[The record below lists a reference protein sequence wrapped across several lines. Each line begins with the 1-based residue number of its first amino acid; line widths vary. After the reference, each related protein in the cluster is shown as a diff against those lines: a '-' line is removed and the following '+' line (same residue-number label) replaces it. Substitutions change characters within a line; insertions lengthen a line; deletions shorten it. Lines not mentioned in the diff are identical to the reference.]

1 MAELR
6 LAEEAAQL
14 LSEAVRR
21 EAEEA
26 QDLLNRAG
34 ALLQRVDEIERQ
46 PSFESLL
53 LRGFHALTSYTL
65 QDSRNGEAG
74 GANVLQR
81 AEYLFNAALSFN
93 KSSPRARFGHAVLA
107 ASRGDW
113 QQALISFREVL
124 MRAAPQKGAGEV
136 QKRALKNLRFALAL
150 CFAGLGR
157 KEKAKKALLG
167 VIAMEED
174 ADALCGLAFLAQ
186 QNGQQQQASEYLR
199 RAMQAGPDNLMVY
212 CQAANHAFFC
222 GLEAQ
227 KVHGGDPE
235 EWKMASD
242 LLDRA
247 FETKSKQLR
256 AEVHYQRGRL
266 AHARGHFAIAMDEH
280 KRCIDIMPKHL
291 AAVYALAQ
299 CYMEQRFYS
308 GTIKL
313 LEKTPKEVQN
323 EPEVMKLLTAAY
335 LATNEH
341 NSKACTMASK
351 LVELAPDLDAWLMK
365 AEAQT
370 RVNPQEA
377 VEAYEHIHQLLQDPK
392 MAEHATLELWNNMG
406 TVLAS
411 YGDPSIA
418 KQAYERG
425 IRLVELRLLRSSSQK
440 EIKELEIAKRT
451 LKFNQAW
458 LAETHPN
465 DPELAEAMSLYTSLT
480 EENPWF
486 ADAILRLGKQWQN
499 LGMLDQAMATFRMAM
514 DSNCF
519 QAQLHC
525 AEALREAGHFSEA
538 VRWAEKAVATAN
550 SKEEHYALV
559 FLGNLYFE
567 ASGYDKTLAKD
578 KDGFLLKAM
587 ESYVKALEN
596 QHDCPSAANGIG
608 MVFARRGKANLAK
621 TIFQS
626 VLQHKSMSENASTYI
641 NLAHAYM
648 ETNGAIARKREIDDG
663 EVSEEER
670 EDRKAATRK
679 AISLYEMARKLQPDD
694 VSVNLCIANCY
705 NKLKEYDDA
714 AAILSETAH
723 NWPFDIVVKLNQA
736 KNWEDWAKHV
746 VRRYGRGPV
755 FSRVIDELRDALD
768 HLGSAIA
775 AWGFVL
781 TLWNRSD
788 DRERRL
794 LARRAP
800 AYQLEKA
807 MTDIPGRIEYLK
819 MLNRETRALL
829 AERMK
834 DLRQSDYRMQAVDQ
848 EREQAEKMQLKR
860 REEENEGAEKERRIE
875 AEDQAIRLME
885 LGRYINL
892 GKNLEAQ
899 KDKAAKVKKRKTEE
913 PHSIS
918 QETDEK
924 VQKSGED
931 DSVPEAIEGIFDD
944 DEVVV
949 PREKEKKE
957 KKKKK
962 DKKDKKDKE
971 KEDKK
976 DKKKKKDK
984 KDKKRHREDLDA

>member
-65 QDSRNGEAG
+65 QDSRNGEA
-74 GANVLQR
+74 
-81 AEYLFNAALSFN
+81 
-93 KSSPRARFGHAVLA
+93 
-107 ASRGDW
+107 
-113 QQALISFREVL
+113 
-124 MRAAPQKGAGEV
+124 GAGEV

-256 AEVHYQRGRL
+256 AE
-266 AHARGHFAIAMDEH
+266 
-280 KRCIDIMPKHL
+280 HL

-370 RVNPQEA
+370 RVNPQERFA

-440 EIKELEIAKRT
+440 EIKERMIAKRT

-465 DPELAEAMSLYTSLT
+465 LGELAEAMSLYTSLT
-480 EENPWF
+480 EEGHAENPWF

-525 AEALREAGHFSEA
+525 AEALREAGDRSTKA

-596 QHDCPSAANGIG
+596 QILGE
-608 MVFARRGKANLAK
+608 KANLAK

-648 ETNGAIARKREIDDG
+648 DAWPILSNRATRVGSAIVNDG
-663 EVSEEER
+663 EV
-670 EDRKAATRK
+670 
-679 AISLYEMARKLQPDD
+679 
-694 VSVNLCIANCY
+694 
-705 NKLKEYDDA
+705 
-714 AAILSETAH
+714 
-723 NWPFDIVVKLNQA
+723 
-736 KNWEDWAKHV
+736 
-746 VRRYGRGPV
+746 
-755 FSRVIDELRDALD
+755 
-768 HLGSAIA
+768 
-775 AWGFVL
+775 
-781 TLWNRSD
+781 
-788 DRERRL
+788 
-794 LARRAP
+794 
-800 AYQLEKA
+800 
-807 MTDIPGRIEYLK
+807 
-819 MLNRETRALL
+819 
-829 AERMK
+829 
-834 DLRQSDYRMQAVDQ
+834 
-848 EREQAEKMQLKR
+848 
-860 REEENEGAEKERRIE
+860 
-875 AEDQAIRLME
+875 
-885 LGRYINL
+885 
-892 GKNLEAQ
+892 
-899 KDKAAKVKKRKTEE
+899 
-913 PHSIS
+913 
-918 QETDEK
+918 
-924 VQKSGED
+924 
-931 DSVPEAIEGIFDD
+931 
-944 DEVVV
+944 
-949 PREKEKKE
+949 
-957 KKKKK
+957 
-962 DKKDKKDKE
+962 
-971 KEDKK
+971 
-976 DKKKKKDK
+976 
-984 KDKKRHREDLDA
+984 